1 MKSKFK
7 YIAAVM
13 FMASALLFFQ
23 GCKKDILENTDKT
36 RLNETTQW
44 AGESNA
50 DIFLNDIYNNL
61 PNYYNAPENLDNFTD
76 DNDAGFYY
84 GSWNFKQGNI
94 DVSSTNYGIWGSA
107 SGPAD
112 LDRLNWSDAYK
123 TIRKCN

>member
-7 YIAAVM
+7 YTAAVM
-13 FMASALLFFQ
+13 FIAGALLSFQ

-61 PNYYNAPENLDNFTD
+61 PNYYNSPENLDNFTD

-84 GSWNFKQGNI
+84 GSWNFKQGN
-94 DVSSTNYGIWGSA
+94 
-107 SGPAD
+107 
-112 LDRLNWSDAYK
+112 
-123 TIRKCN
+123 